1 MLVKEIIDITNGI
14 LVYGEEHTPCEN
26 FSKDT
31 RTLQKGDVYIGIHGE
46 KFDGNTLYKEA
57 FEKGANVC
65 ILETQEVEK
74 IEGKT
79 VIAVENSV
87 QALQQI
93 AAYKRSQY
101 DIPVIA
107 ITGSVGKTST
117 KDMIASV
124 VAQEY
129 HVLKTQGNF
138 NNEIGLPLTILQL
151 KDHTAM
157 VVEMGMNHLRE
168 IATLTNIAKPTI
180 AVITNVGTAHIGNLH
195 SRENILK
202 AKLEIVEGLAK
213 QGTLVINNDND
224 MLHAW
229 QRKPDIQQTIC
240 TYGIHENS
248 QYMPESMTLG
258 EESSDILVEGCSIHV
273 PVAGEHFVSNS
284 LCAIA
289 VGKQLG
295 ISMKNMKTGIET
307 FELSKQR
314 MEKAQNA
321 IGATIIND
329 AYNANFDSMKA
340 SLQYLGNLTHTRKI
354 AVLGDMLELGEF
366 SRELHE
372 KVGNVLQNTNID
384 VVITVGTEAKHIAK
398 QVENKMVYS
407 FDNNA
412 QAIQT
417 LQTMVQKGDT
427 VLLKASNGMKF
438 SEIFQALM
446 HM

>member
-1 MLVKEIIDITNGI
+1 MLVKEIIDITNGTLI
-14 LVYGEEHTPCEN
+14 YGNEQTMCGK
-26 FSKDT
+26 FSHDT
-31 RTLQKGDVYIGIHGE
+31 RNLQSGDVYVGIRGE
-46 KFDGNTLYKEA
+46 KMDGNTLYKEA
-57 FEKGANVC
+57 FAQGADVC
-65 ILETQEVEK
+65 ILETEDIEMV
-74 IEGKT
+74 EGKT
-79 VIAVENSV
+79 VIVVENSV
-87 QALQQI
+87 RALQQL

-101 DIPVIA
+101 DIPVVA

-124 VAQEY
+124 VAQQY
-129 HVLKTQGNF
+129 HVVKTQGNY

-213 QGTLVINNDND
+213 EGILVINNDND
-224 MLHAW
+224 MLHDW
-229 QRKPDIQQTIC
+229 QVQPNIEQSIC

-248 QYMPESMTLG
+248 QIMPETVILG

-273 PVAGEHFVSNS
+273 PIAGEHFVSNS

-289 VGKQLG
+289 IGKQLG
-295 ISMKNMKTGIET
+295 ISMEKIKTGIET

-314 MEKAQNA
+314 MEKVQSPV
-321 IGATIIND
+321 GATIIND

-340 SLQYLGNLTHTRKI
+340 SLQYLANLSNTRKI

-398 QVENKMVYS
+398 QVENKIVYS

-417 LQTMVQKGDT
+417 LETMVQKGDT